1 MRNKLNTNSLGIV
14 TVETNIYINYWKDM
28 VLSLD
33 SNISKEQQC
42 TAHVFTDQV
51 QIAEDT
57 RKLLKRIKVEIH
69 EIPAYGWPDA
79 TLRRYE
85 IFAKYADKLNQKVL
99 MHLDADML
107 FLRNVYDEIV
117 DSVSRQ
123 EIALIAHPGYWRG
136 RSALSERIQNSL
148 KIASKPRGSWEEREI
163 SKAYVP
169 EGSRKTYVC
178 GGVWIGKQLPF
189 LKMINELYA
198 DVELD
203 RMNGVE
209 AKWHDESHLNR
220 WATQNNFNMLPPE
233 LCYVREY
240 AHLKALN
247 PGILAVTKI
256 AKTR

>member
-1 MRNKLNTNSLGIV
+1 LNTDSLGIV
-14 TVETNIYINYWKDM
+14 TVATNIYINYWKDM

-33 SNISKEQQC
+33 SNISTGQQC

-51 QIAEDT
+51 QVAEDVC
-57 RKLLKRIKVEIH
+57 KLLKRIKVEIH
-69 EIPAYGWPDA
+69 ETPAYGWPDA

-85 IFAKYADKLNQKVL
+85 IFANHADKLNQKVL

-107 FLRNVYDEIV
+107 FLRNVYDDIV
-117 DSVSRQ
+117 DSVSRE

-136 RSALSERIQNSL
+136 RSALSERMQKSL
-148 KIASKPRGSWEEREI
+148 KINLKPRGSWEDREI

-169 EGSRKTYVC
+169 EKSRKTYVC

-189 LKMINELYA
+189 LKMISELHA
-198 DVELD
+198 DVEAD

-209 AKWHDESHLNR
+209 ARWHDESHLNR
-220 WATQNNFNMLPPE
+220 WATQNNFNKLAPE

-240 AHLKALN
+240 THLRALN
-247 PGILAVTKI
+247 PGILAVTKLE
-256 AKTR
+256 KTR